1 MQFQN
6 APPAQQMISEQA
18 RIEAWAAKKRLEKRS
33 RRMVGTAPTRPLPS
47 RVSRKGLP
55 CPEVHDTPSC
65 AADPFPSPEVADE
78 DDFDGFI
85 TVDNARDRAERMR
98 RQQRRMRARMERDQ
112 MEHARTIEA

>member
-1 MQFQN
+1 MQFHN
-6 APPAQQMISEQA
+6 AQPAQQMISEQA

-85 TVDNARDRAERMR
+85 TVDNQRARAERLR
-98 RQQRRMRARMERDQ
+98 RQQRRIRARMERDH
-112 MEHARTIEA
+112 MENARANEV

>member
-6 APPAQQMISEQA
+6 ALPAQQMISEQA

-33 RRMVGTAPTRPLPS
+33 RRMVGTAPIRPLPS

-55 CPEVHDTPSC
+55 CPEIHDTPSC

-85 TVDNARDRAERMR
+85 TVDNARDRAEHMR